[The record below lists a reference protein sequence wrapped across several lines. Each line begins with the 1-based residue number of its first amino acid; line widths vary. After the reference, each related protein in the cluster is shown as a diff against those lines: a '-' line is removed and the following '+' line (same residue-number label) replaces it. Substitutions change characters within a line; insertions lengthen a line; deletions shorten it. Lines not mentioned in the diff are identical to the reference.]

1 LNETPIW
8 NLNSMAEFYME
19 IILKNKISLKDSF
32 KKTKLDRE
40 KLIDQLNEI
49 DLINKVYPSEANFI
63 LFEIENKDFKSIDF
77 MNFLLNSFNIFLKD
91 VSKKFNNI
99 DYSYF
104 RVAVRTE
111 AENEKLILAISN
123 FRSKS

>member
-1 LNETPIW
+1 
-8 NLNSMAEFYME
+8 M
-19 IILKNKISLKDSF
+19 
-32 KKTKLDRE
+32 
-40 KLIDQLNEI
+40 
-49 DLINKVYPSEANFI
+49 INKAYPSEANFI

-77 MNFLLNSFNIFLKD
+77 MNFLLNTFNIFLKD

-123 FRSKS
+123 FVQNRKYLKI